1 MSQAANKKRHRYGL
15 LLTIFLA
22 ALGIFLHYRGIALY
36 PCTNFFQLYG
46 DGYKNYFSVY
56 YHVKHDSTYAHFGGM
71 GYPYGDHI
79 MFADGQ
85 PGVSNVLRFVSRN
98 VVDISAYTNG
108 IMNYLMLL
116 SFVLG
121 AVFLY
126 LTFRKLQLGPWYS
139 ALVAVG
145 IIMLSPQ
152 HFRTEAHYSLAYAF
166 VLPSILYLLLCF
178 EEKPTWRNSLKI
190 GVFLGYVSLLHFYYF
205 GIGGMLISF
214 YFLFRFLR
222 NLSWKNVLAHAGHY
236 AIQVVIPFGLVQ
248 IWLNSTA
255 EKLSDRPSIP
265 YGFLDYHAIV
275 EGIFASFKVP
285 FWVWINKQKILP
297 ILAPPNTEAEAYIGL
312 GAGLILAAFFL
323 SKVLDLF
330 LRKTTYPLPAFFQ
343 HLFPA
348 IVLMLLLSLGLP
360 FVFESCAWMIDY
372 LGPFRQFRGQGR
384 FAWAFY
390 YGWNLMAWYLLYQFW
405 QKKPRVLR
413 SAWVVCLLLILSM
426 DAYYIS
432 KASTLKL
439 WQDYRMDQKEFEFS
453 YEYWFKN
460 QDWRR
465 YQAVFPVP
473 YHHTGS
479 ENFFRGAD
487 GDGLRFSTI
496 PGWHYG
502 LPTMGQELS
511 RTSFSR
517 SFKQLQLGYLPYQD
531 YNIIEELP
539 SKKPLLLILDPLQY
553 GKTRQLERYLVAQG
567 KPIYQ
572 DNLVSVMELPL
583 SAFKQAATDWRKE
596 QLDSVQK
603 IQAVGL
609 KKDQFWYKNPDIK
622 WVYQSFDHQKS
633 TFQYRGDG
641 AFMATTAKEVPVCT
655 FLAPAQNNTLT
666 LWVYMG
672 ADQHPRINL
681 KLYEISPS
689 GEEKLVAHNASRLD
703 LLALDNKGWGLVS
716 IPLNVS
722 QMGAQVRLA
731 LECKEIEQPFIFVD
745 ELFVSNHSSVL
756 WDAGSYW
763 VLDNFNVQK

>member
-1 MSQAANKKRHRYGL
+1 MSQVVNKKHYLYGL
-15 LLTIFLA
+15 LLCIFLA
-22 ALGIFLHYRGIALY
+22 ALGVFWHYRGIALH

-46 DGYKNYFSVY
+46 DGYKNYYSVY

-85 PGVSNVLRFVSRN
+85 PGVSNVLRFINRN
-98 VVDISAYTNG
+98 LVDISAYTNG
-108 IMNYLMLL
+108 IMNYLLLL

-121 AVFLY
+121 AVMLY
-126 LTFRKLQLGPWYS
+126 LSFRKLQVGPWYA
-139 ALVAVG
+139 ALVSVG
-145 IIMLSPQ
+145 VIMLSPQ

-166 VLPSILYLLLCF
+166 VLPSLLYLLLCF

-190 GVFLGYVSLLHFYYF
+190 GLLLGYVSLLHFYYF

-222 NLSWKNVLAHAGHY
+222 NLSWKNMLAYAGHY
-236 AIQVVIPFGLVQ
+236 ALQVVIPFALVQ
-248 IWLNSTA
+248 IWLSSTA
-255 EKLSDRPSIP
+255 EKLSDRPAIP

-275 EGIFASFKVP
+275 EGIFASLKVP

-297 ILAPPNTEAEAYIGL
+297 IMAPTNYEGEAYIGL
-312 GAGLILAAFFL
+312 GAGLIMVAFFF
-323 SKVLDLF
+323 SKFVDLL
-330 LRKTTYPLPAFFQ
+330 LRKNTYPIPTFFK

-348 IVLMLLLSLGLP
+348 ILLILFLSLGLP
-360 FVFESCAWMIDY
+360 FVFKSCAWMIDY

-390 YGWNLMAWYLLYQFW
+390 YGWNLMAWYGLYQFW
-405 QKKPRVLR
+405 QRKPGLLR
-413 SAWVVCLLLILSM
+413 SSLMGILLITLAM
-426 DAYYIS
+426 DAYYIG
-432 KASTLKL
+432 KASTLRL
-439 WQDYRMDQKEFEFS
+439 WQDTRMDKKEFEFS

-460 QDWRR
+460 QDWQK

-502 LPTMGQELS
+502 LPTLGQELS

-531 YNIIEELP
+531 YSIIEELP
-539 SKKPLLLILDPLQY
+539 SRKPLLLILDPLQY

-583 SAFKQAATDWRKE
+583 SAFKQAAIDWREE
-596 QLDSVQK
+596 QLDSIQK
-603 IQAVGL
+603 IQALGL
-609 KKDQFWYKNPDIK
+609 KKGQFWYKNPDSQ
-622 WVYQSFDHQKS
+622 WFYQPFDQQKA
-633 TFQYRGDG
+633 TYQYRGKG
-641 AFMATTAKEVPVCT
+641 AFMAATQAEVPVCT
-655 FLAPAQNNTLT
+655 FQAPAQNNTLT

-703 LLALDNKGWGLVS
+703 LIALDNKGWGLVS

-722 QMGAQVRLA
+722 QIGAKVRLA
-731 LECKEIEQPFIFVD
+731 LECKEIEQPYLFID
-745 ELFVSNHSSVL
+745 ELFVSSHSGVF
-756 WDAGSYW
+756 WDAGGHW
-763 VLDNFNVQK
+763 VLDNFNVGK